1 MTEIKNK
8 ELLDKDLYK
17 LFEIEDETCTIE
29 QIKKAYRKRALELH
43 PDKNLGNK
51 EEAEKNFVE
60 LGKAFEILADKN
72 ARSAYDAVRRARR
85 EKAKRD
91 ELLDDKRRKLKEQ
104 LESREQAARD
114 KAARQ
119 TNEMRKN
126 KEEENLS
133 KEIERLRKEG
143 SKLLE
148 EEMNFVNE
156 QIRMENKRHQAPN
169 KNVLKEEKT
178 TFTSSQTSPRIKIS
192 WTIKAEGNQKKLDE
206 DLLRYLFSKYGEIDV
221 LVVSKKSTAILEFK
235 RSEDAYTCLKDE
247 KTLNEMY
254 TITLKCLNDSKKMPD
269 SSKSDLKTELDNS
282 KKSNGNSN
290 NDDSSLYE
298 TASFEDMEM
307 AILKKL
313 KSASN

>member
-1 MTEIKNK
+1 MSDLKNK
-8 ELLDKDLYK
+8 ELLEKDLYK
-17 LFEIEDETCTIE
+17 LFDIEETCTAE

-85 EKAKRD
+85 EKVKRD

-119 TNEMRKN
+119 TSEMRKN

-133 KEIERLRKEG
+133 KEIERLRREG

-148 EEMNFVNE
+148 QEMNFINE
-156 QIRMENKRHQAPN
+156 QVRMEKKRTTGQVSSKMESKEA
-169 KNVLKEEKT
+169 LK
-178 TFTSSQTSPRIKIS
+178 SSPRIKIS
-192 WTIKAEGNQKKLDE
+192 WSVKAEGSATSLDE
-206 DLLRYLFSKYGEIDV
+206 DLLRFLFSKYGEIDV
-221 LVVSKKSTAILEFK
+221 LVVSKKSTAILEYKNHSDSFK
-235 RSEDAYTCLKDE
+235 CLKDADL
-247 KTLNEMY
+247 LNEMY
-254 TITLKCLNDSKKMPD
+254 SITLKSLNEPKPAKSENLEPSQKRD
-269 SSKSDLKTELDNS
+269 SSENKT
-282 KKSNGNSN
+282 
-290 NDDSSLYE
+290 SSMEEPHLLE

-313 KSASN
+313 KAASN